1 MIRKQP
7 TQQELFTYFINELE
21 LSQLC
26 FYCLNTYDTYTHLV
40 KFPDEE
46 FFRYVQICD
55 KCIQDPKI
63 EVK

>member
-1 MIRKQP
+1 MIKKQP
-7 TQQELFTYFINELE
+7 TQQELFTHFIKEFE

-26 FYCLNTYDTYTHLV
+26 SYCLNSYYTHSHLV

-55 KCIQDPKI
+55 KCIHEPKI